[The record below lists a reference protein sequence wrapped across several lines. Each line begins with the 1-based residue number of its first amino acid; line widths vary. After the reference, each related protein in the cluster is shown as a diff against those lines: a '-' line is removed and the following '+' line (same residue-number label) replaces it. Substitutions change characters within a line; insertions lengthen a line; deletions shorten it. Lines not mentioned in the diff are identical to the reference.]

1 MASAGVDIHP
11 DRSGNLT
18 AMRSIPDSFATDE
31 VAAIDARLDAVA
43 RDEHVTIPLAIE
55 SGSRAWGFASPDSD
69 YDCRF
74 LYLRRRRDYLAL
86 WTPRDVIETPLDGL
100 LDVNGWDVA
109 KALRLIVKGNAVVI
123 EWLRSPIAYRGEAMF
138 RDTLDTFAEAIAPR
152 GLIARHYL
160 HLGERQWARHAAG
173 GEMPG
178 KKLFYALRPAAA
190 LRWMRQ
196 NEGRLPPMNF
206 HQLLAESEPPGEVAT
221 IVADLI
227 ERKARTRELGTAPIP
242 PAIAAFITKEYE
254 LAGAAERGPL
264 PGEDEREAAQ
274 AMFLDLLERFG
285 ADD

>member
-1 MASAGVDIHP
+1 MPG
-11 DRSGNLT
+11 
-18 AMRSIPDSFATDE
+18 MRSIPASFAAEE
-31 VAAIDARLDAVA
+31 VTAIDARLDAVV

-86 WTPRDVIETPLDGL
+86 WPPRDVIETPLDGL

-109 KALRLIVKGNAVVI
+109 KALRLILKGNAVVI
-123 EWLRSPIAYRGEAMF
+123 EWLRSPIAYRGDAGF
-138 RDTLDTFAEAIAPR
+138 RDALDTFAETIAPR

-160 HLGERQWARHAAG
+160 HLGEQQWTRHG
-173 GEMPG
+173 GDGEMPG

-190 LRWMRQ
+190 LRWMRR

-206 HQLLAESEPPGEVAT
+206 HQLLAESDPPADVAA
-221 IVADLI
+221 IVAELI

-242 PAIAAFITKEYE
+242 PAIAAFITGEYD

-264 PGEDEREAAQ
+264 PDDDDREAAQ
-274 AMFLDLLERFG
+274 AMFLTLLDRFG
-285 ADD
+285 PGD